1 MMLETCKT
9 KEKTR
14 KRISKQMQEKTERER
29 ENDFCNKWK
38 KKIEKWRKSFFSDRI
53 KHEKMRLNGLKS
65 RNKAFLSG
73 DACESN
79 N

>member
-1 MMLETCKT
+1 
-9 KEKTR
+9 
-14 KRISKQMQEKTERER
+14 MQEKTERER

-65 RNKAFLSG
+65 RNKAFLSRI
-73 DACESN
+73 ACESIN
-79 N
+79 

>member
-38 KKIEKWRKSFFSDRI
+38 KKIEK
-53 KHEKMRLNGLKS
+53 
-65 RNKAFLSG
+65 
-73 DACESN
+73 
-79 N
+79 